1 VVKAFLPHTPQES
14 LTDRIG
20 SGSVIRRL
28 EHFYATCRCHSHK
41 TGFELAIVITEQ
53 ILRCLPIRGGFPKL
67 LRHPDIS
74 RGLGDSD
81 MDHPAGLELDDE
93 KSKERAKEE
102 IAHLQEITGPDI
114 FGMGVQKR
122 APLLTFWLG
131 TRTDLIYF

>member
-1 VVKAFLPHTPQES
+1 
-14 LTDRIG
+14 
-20 SGSVIRRL
+20 
-28 EHFYATCRCHSHK
+28 
-41 TGFELAIVITEQ
+41 
-53 ILRCLPIRGGFPKL
+53 
-67 LRHPDIS
+67 
-74 RGLGDSD
+74 